1 MENTFIV
8 NNRVYKFNQ
17 FGIPVC
23 IGKITTGNTT
33 DFNFSNKK
41 NEDR

>member
-23 IGKITTGNTT
+23 IGKITAGNTT
-33 DFNFSNKK
+33 DFNFSNK
-41 NEDR
+41 